1 MGEETARLRAEI
13 DQTRDDLTRDV
24 DLLAE
29 KTSPSKIVERRV
41 QRTKRGISGLK
52 DKVMGTFGSDDD
64 DEYEYGSTYSGDYAG
79 GGERSGVTGAASS
92 AKDSVTGAAS
102 SAKDTVTGAAQG
114 AVSTVS
120 DAASGAASTVSGTV
134 SGAASSVGDAAS
146 GAVVQARQQTEGN
159 PLAAGLVAFGVGWL
173 VSSLLPASQAE
184 QRAAR
189 RAVETAKDAVETA
202 KEQGVVDQAKQVA
215 QDVGSHMQEQA
226 QQAAQQVKD
235 KAQDA
240 TDTVKQEAASAGQD
254 VKQTATGAA
263 QDVRDETQQHVEA
276 VRGGSGSGSGS
287 DGYSTY

>member
-41 QRTKRGISGLK
+41 ERTKRGITGLK

-64 DEYEYGSTYSGDYAG
+64 EYEYGNTYSSEYSNG
-79 GGERSGVTGAASS
+79 GVRSGVAGTTSSAKDTVTGAASS
-92 AKDSVTGAAS
+92 AKDS
-102 SAKDTVTGAAQG
+102 VTGAAQG

-120 DAASGAASTVSGTV
+120 DAASGAASSV

-146 GAVVQARQQTEGN
+146 GAVVQVRQQAEGN
-159 PLAAGLVAFGVGWL
+159 PLAAGVVAFGVGWL

-189 RAVETAKDAVETA
+189 RAVETAKD
-202 KEQGVVDQAKQVA
+202 QGVVDQAKQVA

-226 QQAAQQVKD
+226 QQAAQQVND
-235 KAQDA
+235 KAKDA
-240 TDTVKQEAASAGQD
+240 TETVKQEAQSATQD

-276 VRGGSGSGSGS
+276 VRSGSSSSS

>member
-1 MGEETARLRAEI
+1 
-13 DQTRDDLTRDV
+13 
-24 DLLAE
+24 
-29 KTSPSKIVERRV
+29 
-41 QRTKRGISGLK
+41 
-52 DKVMGTFGSDDD
+52 
-64 DEYEYGSTYSGDYAG
+64 
-79 GGERSGVTGAASS
+79 
-92 AKDSVTGAAS
+92 
-102 SAKDTVTGAAQG
+102 
-114 AVSTVS
+114 
-120 DAASGAASTVSGTV
+120 V

-146 GAVVQARQQTEGN
+146 GAVVQVRQQAEGN
-159 PLAAGLVAFGVGWL
+159 PLAAGVVAFGVGWL

-189 RAVETAKDAVETA
+189 RAVETAKD
-202 KEQGVVDQAKQVA
+202 QGVVDQAKQVA

-240 TDTVKQEAASAGQD
+240 TETVKQEAQSATQD

-276 VRGGSGSGSGS
+276 VRSGSSSSS